1 MVSDTHVF
9 AASVV
14 NSFTF
19 GHQTDLQH
27 AGEEEKGAKPL
38 TGDTIVKAIGLQGVN
53 SGGYSTEEI
62 EEQMHVFADEVMP
75 VLRRECG
82 GGPTLP
88 DSTVQFVP
96 ERVPAF

>member
-1 MVSDTHVF
+1 M
-9 AASVV
+9 
-14 NSFTF
+14 FTAWF
-19 GHQTDLQH
+19 E
-27 AGEEEKGAKPL
+27 A
-38 TGDTIVKAIGLQGVN
+38 
-53 SGGYSTEEI
+53 GGYSTEEI

-96 ERVPAF
+96 ERVPAGVGGA